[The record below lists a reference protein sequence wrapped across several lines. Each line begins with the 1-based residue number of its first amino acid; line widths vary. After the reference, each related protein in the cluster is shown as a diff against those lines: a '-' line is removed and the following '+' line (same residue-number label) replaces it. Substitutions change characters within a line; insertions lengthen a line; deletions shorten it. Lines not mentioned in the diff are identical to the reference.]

1 MSFLYGV
8 RSYHCEKIHFV
19 RCYTFKKQ
27 GCNIEHSK
35 NKNQICGKSS
45 LKTCKKDDPPRRH
58 LRVRVVHRWGCQG
71 PVQGHQG
78 LRQPLLHLY
87 RGGTNSFTWPSK
99 PDIILTSVADPDPGS
114 GAFLTPGSGIRNG
127 FFPDLGSRIPRP
139 YFEELFGNFFGK
151 KFDNSLK
158 IGPNFFL

>member
-78 LRQPLLHLY
+78 LRQPLLHLHQ
-87 RGGTNSFTWPSK
+87 GDQQLDMAVQAGHHSHQCC
-99 PDIILTSVADPDPGS
+99 GS
-114 GAFLTPGSGIRNG
+114 GSGIRCLCDPWIRDPEWVFSG
-127 FFPDLGSRIPRP
+127 SRSRIPRP
-139 YFEELFGNFFGK
+139 YFEELFGNFLGK